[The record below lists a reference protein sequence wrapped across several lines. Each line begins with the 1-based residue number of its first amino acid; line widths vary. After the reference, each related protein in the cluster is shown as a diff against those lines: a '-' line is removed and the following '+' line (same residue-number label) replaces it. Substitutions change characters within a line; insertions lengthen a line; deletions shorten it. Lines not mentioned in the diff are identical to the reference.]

1 MASVQNMA
9 VQSGWLTE
17 KTMKHM
23 VKKYSGKEFTLDD
36 LKKDKV
42 LSCFFK
48 PSTVPVPEKKKA
60 AKKGSV
66 EKKPKKADGFS
77 PLSYLKENPEA
88 KIEFSGTKGGKNAEK
103 FEKYKKATTFEEFI
117 ELGGSNCDINYDFKR
132 GLLKIDCDGTEK
144 KVEKTTKPKSPKT
157 DKPKST
163 KKSKKV
169 EKVSVEKEQANETP
183 PENDQSVE
191 KPDISDEL
199 DEDDSPSSP
208 IDTEEVDTKTEDQ
221 PDPNDV
227 ETDVEADDGG
237 KDSESDDSDDD
248 DDSGITSISGFNITP
263 DESDDSDNED

>member
-48 PSTVPVPEKKKA
+48 PSKVPVPEKKKA
-60 AKKGSV
+60 VKKGSV
-66 EKKPKKADGFS
+66 EKKPKKTDGFS

-144 KVEKTTKPKSPKT
+144 KVEKTTKSKSPKT
-157 DKPKST
+157 DKPKS
-163 KKSKKV
+163 KKESKKV
-169 EKVSVEKEQANETP
+169 EKDQPPSSP
-183 PENDQSVE
+183 PENDQS
-191 KPDISDEL
+191 DEL
-199 DEDDSPSSP
+199 DEDNSPSSP

-227 ETDVEADDGG
+227 ETDVEPDDGSE
-237 KDSESDDSDDD
+237 KDSESDDDSDND
-248 DDSGITSISGFNITP
+248 DDSGITSLSGFNITP